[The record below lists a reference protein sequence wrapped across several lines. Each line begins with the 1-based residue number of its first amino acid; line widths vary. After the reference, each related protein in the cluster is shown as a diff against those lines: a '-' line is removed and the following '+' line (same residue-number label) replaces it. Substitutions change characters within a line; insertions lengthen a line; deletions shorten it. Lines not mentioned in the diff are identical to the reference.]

1 MKSNLLFFLLSV
13 VVVVNA
19 TNHTTDANTTT
30 VAATTNQDTDIAAEG
45 GATGA
50 IDAAVDLI
58 ENATLTL
65 KGSYNGTDSAD

>member
-13 VVVVNA
+13 VLVVSA
-19 TNHTTDANTTT
+19 TNHTTDAANST
-30 VAATTNQDTDIAAEG
+30 VAATTKDTDIAAEG